1 MVRRLPVLTLP
12 RLLSALVVIAVFT
25 MAVRL
30 PADSDTWWHLV
41 SGRYIVD
48 HLSIP
53 LTDPFSYTRLGAPW
67 IDHGWL
73 AQILFFGLYALG
85 SWAALALGV
94 ATLATLAWWLVYRQ
108 SDGDTYIRAFAVV
121 LGAITSSVIWAAR
134 PQLVSF
140 VLAAFVAYLLDR
152 YKRHDGRL
160 LPWLPLVVLVW
171 ANVHG
176 GYAIAFMLILC
187 YLVGEVVNRLM
198 CQAEDP
204 VLSTRRLL
212 HLVLATVLC
221 FVAVGINPN
230 TWQMWLYPFRTVGIG
245 VLRDFIQ
252 EWQSPDFHQ
261 VWQQPFI
268 VLLLATVL
276 SLARAGRRADFTDL
290 TLLGVWA
297 AVALLA
303 GRNIAIFALVSAP
316 ILVRYA
322 TLALRQQLEAWRSVG
337 RIERW
342 LGEAARPLAGGRLL
356 GILNWLL
363 LSVVVLAALLKIYL
377 PLQPGAVEK
386 PMRESL
392 PVDAVA
398 AIRTQRPAGP
408 LFNSYNWG
416 GYLIF
421 ALWPDYPV
429 FVDGRTDLY
438 DEAFLR
444 DYLKTYGAED
454 GWQAQ
459 LDRYNIRLVI
469 IEADSV
475 LARFLRLESGWKE
488 MFRDDM
494 AAVFVRGD

>member
-1 MVRRLPVLTLP
+1 
-12 RLLSALVVIAVFT
+12 
-25 MAVRL
+25 
-30 PADSDTWWHLV
+30 
-41 SGRYIVD
+41 
-48 HLSIP
+48 
-53 LTDPFSYTRLGAPW
+53 
-67 IDHGWL
+67 
-73 AQILFFGLYALG
+73 
-85 SWAALALGV
+85 
-94 ATLATLAWWLVYRQ
+94 
-108 SDGDTYIRAFAVV
+108 
-121 LGAITSSVIWAAR
+121 
-134 PQLVSF
+134 
-140 VLAAFVAYLLDR
+140 
-152 YKRHDGRL
+152 
-160 LPWLPLVVLVW
+160 
-171 ANVHG
+171 
-176 GYAIAFMLILC
+176 
-187 YLVGEVVNRLM
+187 
-198 CQAEDP
+198 
-204 VLSTRRLL
+204 
-212 HLVLATVLC
+212 
-221 FVAVGINPN
+221 
-230 TWQMWLYPFRTVGIG
+230 
-245 VLRDFIQ
+245 
-252 EWQSPDFHQ
+252 
-261 VWQQPFI
+261 
-268 VLLLATVL
+268 
-276 SLARAGRRADFTDL
+276 
-290 TLLGVWA
+290 VWA